1 MLFLASIEC
10 TKRGLVPQNLLAALL
25 NSWRQ
30 YLSESRG
37 EQQQQQKQF
46 ARSEPSSL
54 TIKPKMSDL
63 LGQLL
68 SAVIYVV

>member
-37 EQQQQQKQF
+37 EQQQQKQF

-54 TIKPKMSDL
+54 AIKPKMSDL